1 MQQLSYDK
9 VNAYLVYNIVINY
22 HSPVGAAVIVVVGNV
37 VVVVGAGVG
46 AAEGDSEVCVAAGGS
61 VAGTDVSCDS
71 TFTGPNTSNDTIA

>member
-1 MQQLSYDK
+1 MNEPLI
-9 VNAYLVYNIVINY
+9 YNTVFNY
-22 HSPVGAAVIVVVGNV
+22 HSPVGAAVVVIVGKV

-61 VAGTDVSCDS
+61 VAGTTVSCDS